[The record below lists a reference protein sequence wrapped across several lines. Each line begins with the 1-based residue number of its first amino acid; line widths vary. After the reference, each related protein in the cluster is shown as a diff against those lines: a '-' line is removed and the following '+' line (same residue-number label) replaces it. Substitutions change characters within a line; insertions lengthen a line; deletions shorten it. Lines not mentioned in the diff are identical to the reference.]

1 MTAPEEP
8 MNRPPTRDIV
18 LTVELDASPEDV
30 FRAVTD
36 GTEIAKWLAPEAG
49 STAPE
54 GGKKGSIWISWG
66 EGMRAEHEIE
76 IYDPPKRIRHPS
88 GKNRETKAPLYADWS
103 IEAREGGKTTLRL
116 VHSGFSVGADWDDEF
131 DAHARGWKLMLQN
144 LRQYFARHPHEPAVH
159 LPFMSK
165 VEFPRGSLWK
175 TLLGK
180 LGFSALP
187 KVGDQFGFTTPKGD
201 VLTGVVDHVTETHVL
216 ALVVREY
223 DDALLRFT
231 LEGKADAPSTF
242 VYGYV
247 IVYGAERERAS
258 ELLAAGSSAM
268 SN

>member
-1 MTAPEEP
+1 
-8 MNRPPTRDIV
+8 MNRSATRDIE
-18 LTVELDASPEDV
+18 LSVELDASPEDV
-30 FRAVTD
+30 FLAVTD
-36 GTEIAKWLAPEAG
+36 GTELAKWLAPEAG

-76 IYDPPKRIRHPS
+76 IYEAPKRVRHPS
-88 GKNRETKAPLYADWS
+88 GKNSETKAPLWADWS

-131 DAHARGWKLMLQN
+131 EAHARGWKLMLQN
-144 LRQYFARHPHEPAVH
+144 LRQYFARHPHEPTVH

-165 VEFPRGSLWK
+165 VESPRGSLWK

-180 LGFSALP
+180 LGVSAPP
-187 KVGDQFGFTTPKGD
+187 KTGDQFRFTTPKGD
-201 VLTGVVDHVTETHVL
+201 VLTGVVDLVTDTYDL

-231 LEGKADAPSTF
+231 MMGKPGAPSTF

-258 ELLAAGSSAM
+258 ALLAAGSSAM
-268 SN
+268 SD